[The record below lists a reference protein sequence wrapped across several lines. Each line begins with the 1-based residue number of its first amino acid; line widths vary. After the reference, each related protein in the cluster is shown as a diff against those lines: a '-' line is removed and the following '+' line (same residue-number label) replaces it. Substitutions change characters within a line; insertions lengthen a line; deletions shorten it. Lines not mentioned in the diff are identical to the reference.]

1 MPRKRPQAKPRTE
14 AKARKT
20 LEVRREVS
28 AGGLI
33 WRRNANNGSIEVV
46 LVRPAGK
53 GTWVLPKG
61 HVEPGETLL
70 EAALREANEE
80 SGLEVVADEPLGQV
94 AYLYSWRKHPQ
105 DRPFR
110 IFKRV
115 HFYLMHCV
123 GGDPSAHD
131 GEIEEVVWL
140 PLEAALA
147 RASHK
152 SERNLIAKAQKLLL
166 AENTQAASS

>member
-1 MPRKRPQAKPRTE
+1 MPNKRPTSQGRRSLA
-14 AKARKT
+14 
-20 LEVRREVS
+20 VRREVS

-33 WRRNANNGSIEVV
+33 WRRRDPRGAFEVV

-53 GTWVLPKG
+53 ATWVLPKG
-61 HVEPGETLL
+61 HVEAGESLL

-80 SGLEVVADEPLGQV
+80 SGLEVEADEALGQV
-94 AYLYSWRKHPQ
+94 AYLYSWRKRAAEQPV
-105 DRPFR
+105 R

-131 GEIEEVVWL
+131 TEIDEVAWVPLEEVS
-140 PLEAALA
+140 ARLA
-147 RASHK
+147 YDDERELASRA
-152 SERNLIAKAQKLLL
+152 QGLL
-166 AENTQAASS
+166 ANSA

>member
-1 MPRKRPQAKPRTE
+1 MASKPLKE
-14 AKARKT
+14 KPHIP
-20 LEVRREVS
+20 VRHEVS

-33 WRRNANNGSIEVV
+33 WRRRTDGKIEIV

-61 HVEPGETLL
+61 HVEPGEKVIET
-70 EAALREANEE
+70 AMREASEE
-80 SGLEVVADEPLGQV
+80 SGLTVASGEPLGDV
-94 AYLYSWRKHPQ
+94 SYVYSWR
-105 DRPFR
+105 DRTDGSLVR

-115 HFYLMHCV
+115 HFFLLEST

-131 GEIEEVVWL
+131 GEIDEVAWL
-140 PLEAALA
+140 DFDEALK

-152 SERNLIAKAQKLLL
+152 SERDLILKAREQLG
-166 AENTQAASS
+166 A

>member
-1 MPRKRPQAKPRTE
+1 MRTKRR
-14 AKARKT
+14 KARTATPTKSQKP
-20 LEVRREVS
+20 LEVRRELS

-33 WRRNANNGSIEVV
+33 WRRADDGSIEVV

-70 EAALREANEE
+70 DAALREANEE
-80 SGLEVVADEPLGQV
+80 SGLRVVADEPLGQV
-94 AYLYSWRKHPQ
+94 AYLYSWRTHPS
-105 DRPFR
+105 DRAVR

-115 HFYLMHCV
+115 HFYLMRCV
-123 GGDPSAHD
+123 GGDPSEHD
-131 GEIEEVVWL
+131 HEIEEVVWM
-140 PLEAALA
+140 PLDAALN

-152 SERNLIAKAQKLLL
+152 SERNLIAKAKKILLP
-166 AENTQAASS
+166 AASPRAARN